1 MFACAEHAAS
11 SARSQCSKVDFPLLL
26 QLMKNP
32 RLHGKRREGRGGEG
46 RVGWELNNLS
56 REKGIEV
63 EFGP

>member
-1 MFACAEHAAS
+1 MFACAEHAA
-11 SARSQCSKVDFPLLL
+11 SARSQCSKVDFPLLLL